1 LLNLL
6 LKNIAQKKDLYVYD
20 DSSLRDVTELMNR
33 NGRGVVVVLDDKRA
47 TGILTERDIVQFL
60 HRGIDLDTKVKG
72 MAGKQLV
79 TTIGDRTVGY
89 ALNLMIE
96 NNIRRIVVTDGFLD
110 EFVGIVTQQDLL
122 KYLEED
128 FYRASIKVKHIIEK
142 LDHLINVDPDDSL
155 KSVLHH
161 MVENEISAVAVVT
174 DEVAVGI
181 ISEKDILRLACENV
195 SLESRVQEY
204 MSTPVIN
211 VHFETALVDIVTIM
225 NDRNIRRVVIHDD
238 EGISRNVITTR
249 DVLKSLEGDYN
260 KFLERKLRN
269 AKEILNLLPEMMI
282 EVVDTGTEQLV
293 VWANEK
299 VLNKYGNN
307 ILDQPV
313 TEFLPIEQWHM
324 IYSTIKDLGKVENIK
339 LKKDNVILELSG
351 FFLKTDGNFE
361 NGRMQLIIRDITDDI
376 RLSTTDPLTG
386 SYNRRFINEYLM
398 KEIERNKRLGKT
410 FSFVMCDIDN
420 FKEINDQYGHL
431 AGDIV
436 LQSFSQLI
444 TSAARQLDVIG
455 RYGGDEFVLIL
466 PDTDNSSASQIID
479 RLRKKVE
486 SIPVTLPG
494 GVKKTL
500 TASFGVATFPEN
512 GISSDDLLIKADER
526 LYKAKS
532 LGKNKVV
539 FV

>member
-1 LLNLL
+1 MLNLL
-6 LKNIAQKKDLYVYD
+6 LKNIVQKEGLYVYG

-33 NGRGVVVVLDDKRA
+33 NGRGVVVVLDEKRA
-47 TGILTERDIVQFL
+47 SGILTERDIVKFL
-60 HRGIDLDTKVKG
+60 HRRIDLDTKVKG
-72 MAGKQLV
+72 LAGKKLV
-79 TTIGDRTVGY
+79 TTKGERTVGY

-96 NNIRRIVVTDGFLD
+96 NNIRRIIVTDGFLD
-110 EFVGIVTQQDLL
+110 EFIGIVTQQDLL

-128 FYRASIKVKHIIEK
+128 FYRATIKVKHIVEK
-142 LDHLINVDPDDSL
+142 LGHLINVNPDDSL
-155 KSVLHH
+155 RRVLDH
-161 MVENEISAVAVVT
+161 MVENEISAVAVVS
-174 DEVAVGI
+174 EGVAEGI
-181 ISEKDILRLACENV
+181 ISEKDILRLACNNV
-195 SLESRVQEY
+195 SLDSRVQDY

-238 EGISRNVITTR
+238 EGISTNVITTR
-249 DVLKSLEGDYN
+249 DVLKSLESDYN
-260 KFLERKLRN
+260 EFLERKLRN
-269 AKEILNLLPEMMI
+269 AKDILNLLPEMMI
-282 EVVDTGTEQLV
+282 EVADTGTEQLV

-299 VLNKYGNN
+299 ALNKFGHD
-307 ILDQPV
+307 ILDKPV
-313 TEFLPIEQWHM
+313 TEFLPRQQWHM
-324 IYSTIKDLGKVENIK
+324 IYSTIKDLNKVENIK
-339 LKKDNVILELSG
+339 LKKDNEILELSG
-351 FFLKTDGNFE
+351 FFLTTEGNTA
-361 NGRMQLIIRDITDDI
+361 NGKVQVIIRDITDDI

-398 KEIERNKRLGKT
+398 KEVERNKRTGKT

-420 FKEINDQYGHL
+420 FKEINDTYGHP

-444 TSAARQLDVIG
+444 HTTVREQDVTG

-466 PDTDNSSASQIID
+466 PDLDNSSASRVID
-479 RLRKKVE
+479 RLRMKIE

-494 GVKKTL
+494 GIKKTL
-500 TASFGVATFPEN
+500 TASFGVASFPEN

>member
-1 LLNLL
+1 MLNLL
-6 LKNIAQKKDLYVYD
+6 LKNIAQKKDLIVYG
-20 DSSLRDVTELMNR
+20 DSSLKDATELMNR
-33 NGRGVVVVLDDKRA
+33 NGRGVVVVLDDKKA
-47 TGILTERDIVQFL
+47 TGILTERDIVKFL
-60 HRGIDLDTKVKG
+60 HKGINLDTRVTGLAEKK
-72 MAGKQLV
+72 LV
-79 TTIGDRTVGY
+79 MTRGDRTVGY

-96 NNIRRIVVTDGFLD
+96 NNIRRIVVVDGFLE

-128 FYRASIKVKHIIEK
+128 FYRASIKVKHILEK
-142 LDHLINVDPDDSL
+142 LGHLINVDPDDSL
-155 KSVLHH
+155 RSALAH

-174 DEVAVGI
+174 DGVAEGI

-195 SLESRVQEY
+195 SLEGRVQEY

-211 VHFETALVDIVTIM
+211 VHFDTALVDIVTIM

-269 AKEILNLLPEMMI
+269 AKEILDLLPEMML

-293 VWANEK
+293 VWANDK
-299 VLNKYGNN
+299 VLRKYGNE
-307 ILDQPV
+307 ILDKPV
-313 TEFLPIEQWHM
+313 TEFLPREQWHI

-339 LKKDNVILELSG
+339 IKKDDVIFEMSG
-351 FFLKTDGNFE
+351 FFLKTDGSFE

-376 RLSTTDPLTG
+376 RLSTTDLLTG

-398 KEIERNKRLGKT
+398 KEIERNKRAGTT

-420 FKEINDQYGHL
+420 FKEINDTYGHL

-444 TSAARQLDVIG
+444 NSAARQLDVIG

-466 PDTDNSSASQIID
+466 PDTDNTSASQIID
-479 RLRKKVE
+479 RLRQKVE

-494 GVKKTL
+494 GTKKTL
-500 TASFGVATFPEN
+500 TASFGVATFPDN

-539 FV
+539 FI

>member
-1 LLNLL
+1 MLNLL
-6 LKNIAQKKDLYVYD
+6 LKNITQKKDLYVYG
-20 DSSLRDVTELMNR
+20 DSSLRDVAELMNR

-60 HRGIDLDTKVKG
+60 YRGIDLDTKVKG

-79 TTIGDRTVGY
+79 TTRGDRTVGY

-142 LDHLINVDPDDSL
+142 LGHLINVDPDDSL
-155 KSVLHH
+155 RSALDH

-174 DEVAVGI
+174 DGVAEGI
-181 ISEKDILRLACENV
+181 ISEKDILRLACKNV
-195 SLESRVQEY
+195 SLESRVLEY

-225 NDRNIRRVVIHDD
+225 NDRNIRRVIIHDD

-249 DVLKSLEGDYN
+249 DVLKSLESDYN
-260 KFLERKLRN
+260 EFLERKLRN

-299 VLNKYGNN
+299 VLGKYGND

-313 TEFLPIEQWHM
+313 TEFLPREQWHM

-361 NGRMQLIIRDITDDI
+361 NGRMQLIIRDITDDV
-376 RLSTTDPLTG
+376 RLSTTDSLTG

-420 FKEINDQYGHL
+420 FKEINDKYGHI

-436 LQSFSQLI
+436 LQSFSQII

-466 PDTDNSSASQIID
+466 PDTDNSSASQVID

>member
-1 LLNLL
+1 MLNLL
-6 LKNIAQKKDLYVYD
+6 LKNIAQKKDLIVYG
-20 DSSLRDVTELMNR
+20 DSSLRDATELMNR
-33 NGRGVVVVLDDKRA
+33 NGRGVVVVLDDKKA
-47 TGILTERDIVQFL
+47 TGILTERDIVKFL
-60 HRGIDLDTKVKG
+60 HKGIDLDTKVTG
-72 MAGKQLV
+72 LAGKKLV
-79 TTIGDRTVGY
+79 MTKGDRTVGY

-96 NNIRRIVVTDGFLD
+96 NNIRRIVVTDGFLE

-128 FYRASIKVKHIIEK
+128 FYRASIKVKHILDK
-142 LDHLINVDPDDSL
+142 LGHLINVDPDDSL
-155 KSVLHH
+155 RSALAQ
-161 MVENEISAVAVVT
+161 MVENNISAVAVVT
-174 DEVAVGI
+174 DGVAEGI

-195 SLESRVQEY
+195 LLESRVQEY

-211 VHFETALVDIVTIM
+211 VHFDTALVDIVTIM

-269 AKEILNLLPEMMI
+269 AKEILDLLPEMMI
-282 EVVDTGTEQLV
+282 EVVDAGTEQLV
-293 VWANEK
+293 VWANDK
-299 VLNKYGNN
+299 VLRKYGND
-307 ILDQPV
+307 ILDKPI
-313 TEFLPIEQWHM
+313 TEFLPREQWHM

-339 LKKDNVILELSG
+339 LKKDNMILELSG
-351 FFLKTDGNFE
+351 FFLKTYGKFE
-361 NGRMQLIIRDITDDI
+361 NGRMQLIIRDISDDI

-398 KEIERNKRLGKT
+398 KEIERNKRAGTT
-410 FSFVMCDIDN
+410 FSLVMCDIDN
-420 FKEINDQYGHL
+420 FKDINDKYGHL

-444 TSAARQLDVIG
+444 ISTARQLDVIG

-466 PDTDNSSASQIID
+466 PGTDNASASQLID
-479 RLRKKVE
+479 RLRHKVE

-500 TASFGVATFPEN
+500 TASFGVATYPGN